1 MWFFTHIIPHWM
13 AFLLVVLLFLFTFN
27 FWQLFSVYFPFFLL
41 FVLLFDPPFSPFN
54 APSASRSAFSSH
66 SHCSG
71 RVIIIIR
78 LRRSNR
84 YSNLIYIFFSSLVFL
99 VVVVFVRCHIP
110 FSLLICILL
119 LGIVRCIS
127 GLFNLNVFYIL
138 CVYSVNSLFLLLM
151 FLALCLVVPIKCHHS
166 EIWSFPLHLTHTVAH
181 SYAQV
186 ISTHQ
191 RYM

>member
-41 FVLLFDPPFSPFN
+41 FVLLFDPPPLFPFHC
-54 APSASRSAFSSH
+54 AVRVSHFSSH

-84 YSNLIYIFFSSLVFL
+84 YSNLIYIFFSSVVFL

-138 CVYSVNSLFLLLM
+138 CVYSVNSLFCCWC
-151 FLALCLVVPIKCHHS
+151 FWPCA
-166 EIWSFPLHLTHTVAH
+166 WWFPLNVIIQKYDHFHYTLLTLSLTR
-181 SYAQV
+181 
-186 ISTHQ
+186 T
-191 RYM
+191 RR